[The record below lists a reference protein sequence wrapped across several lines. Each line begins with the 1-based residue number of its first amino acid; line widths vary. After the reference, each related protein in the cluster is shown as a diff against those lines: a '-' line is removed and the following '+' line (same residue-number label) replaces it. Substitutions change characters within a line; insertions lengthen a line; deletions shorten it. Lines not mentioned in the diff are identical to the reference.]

1 MVRARSLEGEFVPK
15 RESASVVRRDREGVS
30 ATTGTRARHGLPA
43 ELTSFIGRRRELGD
57 VKRLLGESRLV
68 TLTGSGG
75 VGKTRL
81 AQQVAAQARRL
92 YADGVRFVDLTAV
105 HDPALLAEDVQDPE
119 VLAHLVAMDLGL
131 REQPTRS
138 PLELLTDHLAPRSML
153 VVLDNCEH
161 LIPACAVL
169 ADALLRSCPELRIL
183 ATTREPLDI
192 AGEALFPVPP
202 LPVPASGA
210 ALAELAGCES
220 VALFVAR
227 GRTAL
232 PDFQLTADNHGAV
245 AGVCRHVEGL
255 PLALELAAS
264 WLPVLAPQQ
273 ILDRLADRFR
283 MLRRGVRSAPGR
295 QQTLRACIDWSHELC
310 SKPERLLWARMS
322 VFVGGCELDAIES
335 VCIDEDEP
343 EAELLEVV
351 AGLVDKSILIGEDAG
366 TTTRYRMLE
375 TLRDYGR
382 QKLVDSGEY
391 DALRRRHRDWYQ
403 DLVHRAGAAWANAR
417 EGTWLNPL
425 RREHAN
431 VRAAVE
437 YCLAEPREAEAALD
451 IMVAMPWVYWY
462 DRGLFAEG
470 RRWLD
475 VALTQAPAPTPL
487 RTQALLLASKVA
499 FYMGDFEGGRL
510 LLEEGEE
517 LALRLDAPDALVQ
530 AAYGRSIALLL
541 SGNVPG
547 AVEMLERG
555 LATLERVPQYD
566 VEMHARLLLTLS
578 TCAELVG
585 DHERAVVCCEEVMA
599 IAESRDAAFWRA
611 GATWL
616 RAFLAWR
623 QGNIDDAI
631 TNLRTCLR
639 LGEASGFENRFGT
652 ANALE
657 SLAWVSADQRRYPRA
672 ATLLG
677 AADALF
683 THFGTPLTSLPH
695 LIAFHNHCVE
705 DAKTALGDAAFE
717 VAFTT
722 GCNLSYDAARAYA
735 LEKSAAAEVPTSPA
749 ARTDATPLTRRE
761 REVADLVCQG
771 LTNKEIAAR
780 LVISPRTAE
789 THVEKILSKLGF
801 TSRSQIAAWVA
812 AQP

>member
-1 MVRARSLEGEFVPK
+1 MPV
-15 RESASVVRRDREGVS
+15 
-30 ATTGTRARHGLPA
+30 
-43 ELTSFIGRRRELGD
+43 ELTSFVGRRRELGG
-57 VKRLLGESRLV
+57 VKRLLGEARLV
-68 TLTGSGG
+68 TLTGTGG

-81 AQQVAAQARRL
+81 AQQVASQAKRS
-92 YADGVRFVDLTAV
+92 YAGGVRFVDLTAV
-105 HDPALLAEDVQDPE
+105 HDPALLAQEVQEPE
-119 VLAHLVAMDLGL
+119 ILAHLVAMDLGL

-138 PLELLTDHLAPRSML
+138 PLELLTDYLASRSML

-161 LIPACAVL
+161 LLPACSVL
-169 ADALLRSCPELRIL
+169 ADALLRSCPELRLL
-183 ATTREPLDI
+183 ATTREPLDV

-202 LPVPASGA
+202 LPVPAADAG
-210 ALAELAGCES
+210 LAELAGYES

-227 GRTAL
+227 GQAAL
-232 PDFQLTADNHGAV
+232 HDFQLTAENQAAV
-245 AGVCRHVEGL
+245 AGICRRVEGL
-255 PLALELAAS
+255 PLGLELAAS

-273 ILDRLADRFR
+273 IEDRLADRFR
-283 MLRRGVRSAPGR
+283 LLRRGARSAPGR
-295 QQTLRACIDWSHELC
+295 QQTLSACIDWSHDLC
-310 SKPERLLWARMS
+310 SKRERLLWARMS

-335 VCIDEDEP
+335 VCSDERLP

-351 AGLVDKSILIGEDAG
+351 AGLVDKSILIREDAG

-375 TLRDYGR
+375 ILRDYGR
-382 QKLVDSGEY
+382 ENLVDSREY
-391 DALRRRHRDWYQ
+391 DALRRRHRDWCRQ
-403 DLVHRAGAAWANAR
+403 LVHRAGAAWVNAR
-417 EGTWLNPL
+417 EGTWLNLL

-437 YCLAEPREAEAALD
+437 YCVAEPREAEAALD
-451 IMVAMPWVYWY
+451 ILVAVPWVYWY
-462 DRGLFAEG
+462 DRGLFGEG

-475 VALTQAPAPTPL
+475 VALTQAPAPTAL

-499 FYMGDFEGGRL
+499 FYMGDFERGRR

-530 AAYGRSIALLL
+530 AAYGGTIARLL

-555 LATLERVPQYD
+555 LAILESAPQYD
-566 VEMHARLLLTLS
+566 VEMRARLLLTLG

-585 DHERAVVCCEEVMA
+585 DHERAVVCFEEVMA
-599 IAESRDAAFWRA
+599 IAESHDAVFWRS

-623 QGNIDDAI
+623 QGNIDDAV
-631 TNLRTCLR
+631 TDLRTCLR
-639 LGEASGFENRFGT
+639 LRDASGFENRFGT

-657 SLAWVSADQRRYPRA
+657 SLAWVTAEQRRYRRA

-695 LIAFHNHCVE
+695 LIVFHDHCVE
-705 DAKTALGDAAFE
+705 DAKIALGDAAFE
-717 VAFTT
+717 IAFTT
-722 GCNLSYDAARAYA
+722 GCSLSHEAAHAYA
-735 LEKSAAAEVPTSPA
+735 LEESAAAEALASPA

-761 REVADLVCQG
+761 REVADLVGEG

-780 LVISPRTAE
+780 LVISPRTSE

-812 AQP
+812 AQR

>member
-1 MVRARSLEGEFVPK
+1 V
-15 RESASVVRRDREGVS
+15 
-30 ATTGTRARHGLPA
+30 
-43 ELTSFIGRRRELGD
+43 ELTSFVGRRRELGG
-57 VKRLLGESRLV
+57 VKRLLGEARLV
-68 TLTGSGG
+68 TLIGTGG

-81 AQQVAAQARRL
+81 AQQVASQARRM

-105 HDPALLAEDVQDPE
+105 HDPALLAEDVQEPE
-119 VLAHLVAMDLGL
+119 ILAHLVAMDLGL

-138 PLELLTDHLAPRSML
+138 SLELLTDHLATRSML

-161 LIPACAVL
+161 LLPACAVL

-183 ATTREPLDI
+183 ATTREPLDV

-202 LPVPASGA
+202 LPVPAPDAG
-210 ALAELAGCES
+210 LAELAGYES

-227 GRTAL
+227 GQAAL
-232 PDFQLTADNHGAV
+232 HDFQLTADNHAAV
-245 AGVCRHVEGL
+245 AGICRRVEGL
-255 PLALELAAS
+255 PLGLELAAS

-273 ILDRLADRFR
+273 IEDRLADRFK
-283 MLRRGVRSAPGR
+283 LLSRGARSVPGR
-295 QQTLRACIDWSHELC
+295 QQTLRACIDWSYELC

-335 VCIDEDEP
+335 ICSDERAP
-343 EAELLEVV
+343 KAELLEVV
-351 AGLVDKSILIGEDAG
+351 AGLVDKSILIREDAG

-382 QKLVDSGEY
+382 EKLVDSGEY

-403 DLVHRAGAAWANAR
+403 QLVHRAGAAWTSAR
-417 EGTWLNPL
+417 EGTWLNLL

-437 YCLAEPREAEAALD
+437 YCLAEPGEAEAALD
-451 IMVAMPWVYWY
+451 ILVAVPWFYWY
-462 DRGLFAEG
+462 DRGLFGEG

-475 VALTQAPAPTPL
+475 VALTQAPAPTAL

-499 FYMGDFEGGRL
+499 FYMADFEGGRL

-517 LALRLDAPDALVQ
+517 LAIRQDAPDTLVQ
-530 AAYGRSIALLL
+530 AAYGRSIAFLL

-547 AVEMLERG
+547 AVEVLSRG
-555 LATLERVPQYD
+555 LVTLERMPQYD
-566 VEMHARLLLTLS
+566 VEMRARLLLTLG

-585 DHERAVVCCEEVMA
+585 DHERAVTCFQEVMA
-599 IAESRDAAFWRA
+599 IAESRDAVFWRS

-623 QGNIDDAI
+623 QGNIDEAI
-631 TNLRTCLR
+631 TDLRTCLR

-657 SLAWVSADQRRYPRA
+657 SLAWVSADQQKHRRA

-677 AADALF
+677 AADSLF

-695 LIAFHNHCVE
+695 LIVFHNQCRE
-705 DAKTALGDAAFE
+705 GAKAALGDAAFE
-717 VAFTT
+717 AAFVA
-722 GCNLSYDAARAYA
+722 GCNMSYEAARAYA
-735 LEKSAAAEVPTSPA
+735 LEEPEVAATPA
-749 ARTDATPLTRRE
+749 VRTDATPLTRRE
-761 REVADLVCQG
+761 REVADLVCEG